1 MTKKAREKKQPHN
14 AAHTKPREKISR
26 HHWAKQEDLA
36 AIYLWNSAS
45 AQTIS
50 MVHEKSWAWTLWEK
64 QKSPYIY
71 IYVCVCINILFKYVS
86 ICIYVSI
93 LSTLHHDFERKY
105 FQANRTFAWKLLHRF
120 LLLWGARTSTFFF
133 WNQSNMTYCFKS
145 HRLRLNQQKLTRVK
159 IRNSTGTHQQKLNVG
174 SRWPQPQHGP

>member
-1 MTKKAREKKQPHN
+1 MTKKAREKN
-14 AAHTKPREKISR
+14 SHTTQHTP
-26 HHWAKQEDLA
+26 
-36 AIYLWNSAS
+36 N
-45 AQTIS
+45 
-50 MVHEKSWAWTLWEK
+50 HEKKYQGTTGQSKRILQPYIFETAPLRK
-64 QKSPYIY
+64 PSPWFMKKVGHEPCGKNKNHHIY

-145 HRLRLNQQKLTRVK
+145 HRLRLNQQK
-159 IRNSTGTHQQKLNVG
+159 
-174 SRWPQPQHGP
+174 